1 MRSEFMKMS
10 DHDRFHYIAERIIKA
25 QSEGGKKLVRQEIRD
40 IAQKIGTNVSAVRE
54 MGGINSI
61 LRARNRSRR
70 QRRKVDEKKCQQQAS
85 LAANLAIKKKYQETI
100 EDLPVVKMSRSDI
113 AKLISKQKNL
123 YLKMQMASEEKL

>member
-1 MRSEFMKMS
+1 MS
-10 DHDRFHYIAERIIKA
+10 DHNRFHYIAERIIKA
-25 QSEGGKKLVRQEIRD
+25 QSEGEKPVRQERD

-113 AKLISKQKNL
+113 VKLISKQKNL